1 MKKVREQSLWMS
13 WKKPSL
19 LDWRLLVPPL
29 GFQNSIATFGWP
41 MLRCLRPHLRWL
53 VESSTWYSVL
63 GRILSKFRCSMNSET
78 LEENLLGYY
87 CLREEGKKATLDER
101 VRQKMS
107 DRQVTT
113 LEALDL
119 EDLKDIF

>member
-1 MKKVREQSLWMS
+1 MDQGNLNRKKYWVQRRNEMPVLYCMAMIIL
-13 WKKPSL
+13 PI
-19 LDWRLLVPPL
+19 P
-29 GFQNSIATFGWP
+29 FA
-41 MLRCLRPHLRWL
+41 
-53 VESSTWYSVL
+53 STSNERVHSVL

-87 CLREEGKKATLDER
+87 CLREEGKKAALDER